1 MKISEETTYI
11 CRGVQLLNKES
22 TAFLV
27 TLCRISEMNN
37 EKDNQRSLKL

>member
-22 TAFLV
+22 TTFLV
-27 TLCRISEMNN
+27 TPVLISEMNN
-37 EKDNQRSLKL
+37 EKENQRSLKL